1 MGWFATLFMGF
12 VLGMLGGGGGILTV
26 PILVGLF
33 GLPATEATG
42 DSLFIV
48 GLTSAVGAAI
58 GIKKGQCAI
67 GPALLLAVPSMV
79 GALAS
84 RLFLVPSI
92 PERVLALTK
101 DQALLGAFAILMVI
115 VGFRMLAKRTD
126 EAKPKQS
133 PILVSL
139 FGLMIGLVSG
149 TLGAGGGFL
158 IVPVLTLL
166 MGVGMDKAIPTSLL
180 VISVQSLVGF
190 LGEVRRPIDWP
201 LLLPMSGI
209 ALAGML
215 AGLRFREHVPLQTLR
230 AAFAILVL
238 AVAAWM
244 IVRIL

>member
-1 MGWFATLFMGF
+1 MGWLATLFMGF
-12 VLGMLGGGGGILTV
+12 VLGLLGGGGGILTV

-33 GLPATEATG
+33 NLPAVEATG

-58 GIKKGQCAI
+58 GIKKGQSEV

-92 PERVLALTK
+92 PARILGFTK
-101 DQALLGAFAILMVI
+101 DQALLGAFAILMTL
-115 VGFRMLAKRTD
+115 VGIRMLAKQPD
-126 EAKPKQS
+126 GPEPKHN

-139 FGLMIGLVSG
+139 LGLMIGLVSG

-180 VISVQSLVGF
+180 VISVQSLGGF
-190 LGEVRRPIDWP
+190 LGEVGRPIDWP
-201 LLLPMSGI
+201 LLLLMSGI
-209 ALAGML
+209 ALAGMMI
-215 AGLRFREHVPLQTLR
+215 GLRFRENVPKRTLQV
-230 AAFAILVL
+230 AFAMLVF
-238 AVAAWM
+238 AVAGWM
-244 IVRIL
+244 IVKIL